1 MTTSSAFHAFGT
13 LLKIGDGGSPETF
26 TTIAEVTTLSMPKL
40 SHETIE
46 VTNHS
51 STEGW
56 REFIP
61 GLKDGGEFTAT
72 INYLPT
78 DNTHNNT
85 SGLLYHL
92 SATNSRSNYQIVMAN
107 ALASVWAFAALVT
120 AFEADPPLDAQMS
133 ATVTFKVTGKPT
145 LV

>member
-1 MTTSSAFHAFGT
+1 MPTSSAVHAFGS
-13 LLKIGDGGSPETF
+13 LLKKGDGGSPETF
-26 TTIAEVTTLSMPKL
+26 TTVAEILTLPFPKL

-61 GLKDGGEFTAT
+61 GLKDGGEFSVD

-78 DNTHNNT
+78 DATHNNT
-85 SGLLYHL
+85 TGLLYNL
-92 SATNSRSNYQIVMAN
+92 SVTNGKANYQIVMSN
-107 ALASVWAFAALVT
+107 ALATTWTFAALVT
-120 AFEADPPLDAQMS
+120 GFEADASIDGQLK
-133 ATVTFKVTGKPT
+133 ATVTFKLTGKPT
-145 LV
+145 LA